1 MSLYHKR
8 DWTNPTVSGWLGA
21 FIGPGRNTTALRLV
35 PVYASVALIA
45 DMFSSLPLDVFT
57 KSGGERREVDAPAWL
72 RSPDPRISEFEWR
85 YQYTVSMK
93 LRGNAYGL
101 VVGSLLDPVGLVWL
115 NPDKVTVDET
125 NPERPVYRVG
135 SAQYEQFSQGGRIVH
150 VREFLQPGTVKG
162 LSPIENF
169 ARDFEVGNAA
179 REFGAR
185 FFRSSEA
192 PTSLLSAKT
201 RLKEG
206 DATKARDAF
215 RDAVSEGGPVVLDLE
230 WDYKRLAVSPQEAQ
244 FLETIKA
251 NATTIATIFRVQPE
265 DVGGEVANSR
275 TYANREADAE
285 RFNVRT
291 MLPHVT
297 KFEQALNPLLRAQ
310 SFVRLN
316 MDVLARPNLLER
328 IRANSEALRTGQIFH
343 DEMRRLEDR
352 PPATAE
358 QIAFWQENYQTF
370 KSEAES
376 VSVSTTEVGA

>member
-8 DWTNPTVSGWLGA
+8 DWADPTVSGWLGR
-21 FIGPGRNTTALRLV
+21 FVGSGRAAPALRLV

-45 DMFSSLPLDVFT
+45 DMFASLPMDVFT
-57 KSGGERREVDAPAWL
+57 KAGGERREVEAPDWL
-72 RSPDPRISEFEWR
+72 RAPDPRVSEFEWR

-101 VVGSLLDPVGLVWL
+101 VVGPILNPVGLVWL
-115 NPDKVTVDET
+115 NPDKVSVDET
-125 NPERPVYRVG
+125 DPARPVYRIAG
-135 SAQYEQFSQGGRIVH
+135 AEYEQFSQGGRIVH

-169 ARDFEVGNAA
+169 ARDFEVGDAA

-192 PTSLLSAKT
+192 PTSLLTAKQ
-201 RLKEG
+201 RLKPG
-206 DATKARDAF
+206 DATDARNDW
-215 RDAVSEGGPVVLDLE
+215 REAVAEGGPVVLDLD
-230 WDYKRLAVSPQEAQ
+230 WDYKRLSVSPSEAQ
-244 FLETIKA
+244 FLETIRA

-275 TYANREADAE
+275 TYGNREADAE

-297 KFEQALNPLLRAQ
+297 KFELALKPLLGDQR
-310 SFVRLN
+310 FVRLN
-316 MDVLARPNLLER
+316 MDVLARPNLIDR

-358 QIAFWQENYQTF
+358 QLVFWQENYQTF
-370 KSEAES
+370 KSESES
-376 VSVSTTEVGA
+376 FAQSV